1 MHNLIQVAKF
11 EFKENIRNRWIFAY
25 GIFFFLISSLLIF
38 FGGNESAKIVSSL
51 LSIILLLVPLFA
63 LLFGSMNFLDSM
75 SFMEVI
81 FTRPITRLQYFIGK
95 WSGLSLALN
104 IGYLLGAGIPILLFT
119 NPESKLIHLSIQL
132 LVYGMLLN
140 FIFLSISI
148 FIAIV
153 FIKREVVLSVS
164 LAIWFYLYLL
174 YDLIMLGISINFGE
188 YPLEVPILVLTSIN
202 PLDLVRIIT
211 ILQMDNAVLL
221 GFTSA
226 FFQKYLGNTNGI
238 ILCLTLLTVWAMI
251 PFYFGYKFFSKKD
264 L

>member
-1 MHNLIQVAKF
+1 MRNLIQVAIF
-11 EFKENIRNRWIFAY
+11 EFKENIRNKWIFAY
-25 GIFFFLISSLLIF
+25 GIFFFLISSLLIY
-38 FGGNESAKIVSSL
+38 FGGNESAKIIASL

-81 FTRPITRLQYFIGK
+81 FTRPISRLQYFNGK
-95 WSGLSLALN
+95 WFGLSFALN
-104 IGYLLGAGIPILLFT
+104 IGYLLGAGLPILLFT
-119 NPESKLIHLSIQL
+119 NPESKLIHLSVQL
-132 LVYGMLLN
+132 LLYGMLLN
-140 FIFLSISI
+140 WVFISI
-148 FIAIV
+148 AILV
-153 FIKREVVLSVS
+153 AITFVKREVVLSMS

-174 YDLIMLGISINFGE
+174 YDLIMLGVSINFGE
-188 YPLEVPILVLTSIN
+188 YPLEVPILILTCIN

-238 ILCLTLLTVWAMI
+238 ILCITFLNIWAI
-251 PFYFGYKFFSKKD
+251 LPFYIGYRVFKKKD